1 MFYFKSIP
9 NPQSPSIVTMDPI
22 SPKRTRAAAD
32 DSPRSPKRTRSV
44 LHNPDTPRTRARK
57 NAQIGRE
64 MRLEMDELVL
74 GCALDPTK
82 CAVSVPIL
90 KHHATAYAARFGKPY
105 AIPPA
110 QVYMLHDEPNLVLR
124 AAQLARAHQ
133 MADVANDAI
142 HAKLKQVSV
151 QSTGRSVMSKMLG
164 QMQQHPGQSLKPY
177 LQCPCDPMSPKR
189 NPACKVKPE
198 LCKHHARHLSLNL
211 HKKGGAKSKTQR
223 NKRRNNR
230 MTRRRR

>member
-1 MFYFKSIP
+1 MEP
-9 NPQSPSIVTMDPI
+9 LSPRSP
-22 SPKRTRAAAD
+22 PKRTRAAAFEP
-32 DSPRSPKRTRSV
+32 DS
-44 LHNPDTPRTRARK
+44 PDTPRKMAKRMKSQYAMMHK
-57 NAQIGRE
+57 NTGAE
-64 MRLEMDELVL
+64 MRHEMDKLVI
-74 GCALDPTK
+74 GCALDPTT
-82 CAVSVPIL
+82 CDVSVPVL

-105 AIPPA
+105 DIPPNHM
-110 QVYMLHDEPNLVLR
+110 YMLHDEPNPVLR

-151 QSTGRSVMSKMLG
+151 QSTGRSVMSKMLE
-164 QMQQHPGQSLKPY
+164 QMQQPGESLNPY
-177 LQCPCDPMSPKR
+177 LQCPCDPMSLKR
-189 NPACKVKPE
+189 NPLCKVKPE
-198 LCKHHARHLSLNL
+198 LCKHHMRHLPLNL

>member
-1 MFYFKSIP
+1 MAKRMKSQYAMI
-9 NPQSPSIVTMDPI
+9 
-22 SPKRTRAAAD
+22 
-32 DSPRSPKRTRSV
+32 
-44 LHNPDTPRTRARK
+44 HK
-57 NAQIGRE
+57 NTGAE
-64 MRLEMDELVL
+64 MRREMDELVL

-82 CAVSVPIL
+82 CAVSVPML

-105 AIPPA
+105 AIPPN
-110 QVYMLHDEPNLVLR
+110 QIYMMHDEPNPVLR
-124 AAQLARAHQ
+124 AAQLARARQ

-142 HAKLKQVSV
+142 HAKLKQVNI
-151 QSTGRSVMSKMLG
+151 QSMGHSVMSQMLG
-164 QMQQHPGQSLKPY
+164 QMQHPGQSLKPY
-177 LQCPCDPMSPKR
+177 LQCNCNPMSPKR

-223 NKRRNNR
+223 NKRRNNS

>member
-1 MFYFKSIP
+1 
-9 NPQSPSIVTMDPI
+9 MDPI

-32 DSPRSPKRTRSV
+32 ESPPKRTRTA
-44 LHNPDTPRTRARK
+44 LHNPDTPKTRARK

-82 CAVSVPIL
+82 CDASVPIL

-110 QVYMLHDEPNLVLR
+110 QMYMLNDEPNPVLR
-124 AAQLARAHQ
+124 AEQLARAHQ
-133 MADVANDAI
+133 MAHVANDAI
-142 HAKLKQVSV
+142 RAKLKQVNIRNM
-151 QSTGRSVMSKMLG
+151 GRSVLSKMLG
-164 QMQQHPGQSLKPY
+164 QMQQHPGQSLQPY
-177 LQCPCDPMSPKR
+177 LQCNCNPMSPKR
-189 NPACKVKPE
+189 NPVCKVKPE
-198 LCKHHARHLSLNL
+198 LCKHHAGHLSLNL
-211 HKKGGAKSKTQR
+211 HKKGGANSKTQR